1 MKTIKKL
8 FTLLFVFTAFISCK
22 EDFLEETDFGIV
34 APSDVSAT
42 FNITQD
48 NTGLVTI
55 TPTAIGAVSFDVD
68 FGDGSEVATGI
79 AAGKHAKHTY
89 TEGNHTVGITAN
101 GLGGLKTSAS
111 VELVVSFKAPQNLV
125 VAITNS
131 ETISKQIDVVATA
144 DFATTFDVNPGVD
157 GVEAVSANIGETA
170 SYVYAEAG
178 TYTVVVTAKGGA
190 IETTSESVEFE
201 VTAIMQPVTSSDT
214 PPSRKITDVISIFSS
229 VYDDLTGTDYYP
241 NWGQTTQYAE
251 FDLNGDK
258 MIQYSKLNYQGVQF
272 AAAQDVST
280 MQYLHMEVWTADLA
294 ALEIFPIS
302 VTTGEKS
309 VTKELTKDAWT
320 TIDIPISAFTDQGLS
335 MADIHQFKFVGS
347 PWNPDGF
354 GTVFID
360 NVYFYKNPSEPSPLA
375 GKWKLKPEA
384 GALRVGPSAGS
395 GEWWSIDAAGV
406 TARAVFFDDEYIFN
420 SDGSFNNVLQDQTWV
435 EGWQNGGAAEGA
447 GAPVAPH
454 DGSASATYL
463 HNQTTNTVTINGK
476 GAYIGLPKAVNAG
489 ELPNV
494 NVPNS
499 VAYNVDLS
507 DDNNSA
513 TVTIEAGSGVW
524 WTFEIQRETV
534 SPTQL
539 FGVWKLSSEPGSLG
553 VGPSKGS
560 TEWWNLDAAGVTARS
575 MFVDD
580 SYSFMKDGSFANILG
595 GETWVEGWQNGGAA
609 EGPGAP
615 VAPHDGSKIN
625 AFNFDPIAGTIT
637 VIGEGAY
644 IGLPKAV
651 NEGELPNV
659 AVPGQVVYQV
669 SFDDADTMSVSVE
682 AGSGVWWNY
691 KLVRATQKISGTWK
705 MALEAGS
712 LGVGPSKGD
721 IGWWSIDDAGLT
733 ARAVYFD
740 DEYIIG
746 SAGSFKNILGDQT
759 WVEGWQNGGA
769 AEGPGAPV
777 APHDGSVNS
786 IYVYDDVLGK
796 ITVYG
801 KGAYI
806 GLPKA
811 VNAGELP
818 NVEVPENV
826 IYDVTFVDDNTIKVS
841 VEAGSGVWWNY
852 KLVK

>member
-1 MKTIKKL
+1 M
-8 FTLLFVFTAFISCK
+8 
-22 EDFLEETDFGIV
+22 
-34 APSDVSAT
+34 
-42 FNITQD
+42 
-48 NTGLVTI
+48 
-55 TPTAIGAVSFDVD
+55 
-68 FGDGSEVATGI
+68 
-79 AAGKHAKHTY
+79 
-89 TEGNHTVGITAN
+89 
-101 GLGGLKTSAS
+101 
-111 VELVVSFKAPQNLV
+111 
-125 VAITNS
+125 
-131 ETISKQIDVVATA
+131 
-144 DFATTFDVNPGVD
+144 
-157 GVEAVSANIGETA
+157 
-170 SYVYAEAG
+170 
-178 TYTVVVTAKGGA
+178 
-190 IETTSESVEFE
+190 
-201 VTAIMQPVTSSDT
+201 
-214 PPSRKITDVISIFSS
+214 
-229 VYDDLTGTDYYP
+229 
-241 NWGQTTQYAE
+241 
-251 FDLNGDK
+251 
-258 MIQYSKLNYQGVQF
+258 
-272 AAAQDVST
+272 
-280 MQYLHMEVWTADLA
+280 
-294 ALEIFPIS
+294 
-302 VTTGEKS
+302 
-309 VTKELTKDAWT
+309 
-320 TIDIPISAFTDQGLS
+320 
-335 MADIHQFKFVGS
+335 
-347 PWNPDGF
+347 
-354 GTVFID
+354 
-360 NVYFYKNPSEPSPLA
+360 
-375 GKWKLKPEA
+375 
-384 GALRVGPSAGS
+384 
-395 GEWWSIDAAGV
+395 
-406 TARAVFFDDEYIFN
+406 FFDDEYIFN
-420 SDGSFNNVLQDQTWV
+420 SDGSFDNVLQDQTWV
-435 EGWQNGGAAEGA
+435 EGWQNGGGAEGA

-454 DGSASATYL
+454 DGSANATYL

-513 TVTIEAGSGVW
+513 TITVEAGSGVW

-553 VGPSKGS
+553 VGPSPGS
-560 TEWWNLDAAGVTARS
+560 TEWWNLDAAGITTRS
-575 MFVDD
+575 MYVDD

-595 GETWVEGWQNGGAA
+595 GETWVEGWQSGGD
-609 EGPGAP
+609 EGAGVP
-615 VAPHDGSKIN
+615 VAPYDGSKIN

-644 IGLPKAV
+644 IGLPKA
-651 NEGELPNV
+651 NNAGELPNV
-659 AVPGQVVYQV
+659 AVPGQITYNV
-669 SFDDADTMSVSVE
+669 SFTDADSMSISVE

-740 DEYIIG
+740 DEYVIG

-759 WVEGWQNGGA
+759 WVEGWQNGGG
-769 AEGPGAPV
+769 AEGAGAPV
-777 APHDGSVNS
+777 APHDGSTSS

-796 ITVYG
+796 ITVHG
-801 KGAYI
+801 KGSYI

-826 IYDVTFVDDNTIKVS
+826 TYDVTFVDDNTIKVS